1 MFLKRIAVVNDE
13 RDIPNVLKKG
23 LENHG
28 FEVNTFNDPQAALAN
43 FQHMYYDLMII
54 DIQMSA

>member
-1 MFLKRIAVVNDE
+1 MFLKRIAVVDDE

-28 FEVNTFNDPQAALAN
+28 FAVNTFNDLQAALAS

-54 DIQMSA
+54 DIQMPA